1 MAHGGGGPLIARG
14 SLAIW
19 EREQRA
25 RLAAAEQDAELA
37 RMRTEMAGW
46 PDDRLALALKLLKD
60 LRKSRGY
67 RLMRLLGR
75 WESLDQGIQR
85 VLK

>member
-1 MAHGGGGPLIARG
+1 M
-14 SLAIW
+14 
-19 EREQRA
+19 
-25 RLAAAEQDAELA
+25 AAAEQDAELA